1 MRREQILKIC
11 LNHALTSDIEYKKK
25 DDKSWEFVV
34 NDFSEGELEANVFSL
49 RFKNKEIAEEFRTA
63 IDNAL
68 SGSSTEAAPNTPVA
82 TISSNDKPLPL
93 YQPKLT
99 KTKNIIKTSSLKTP
113 DEDKENHQ
121 TEGFTFKPSSGQ
133 KENVQANL
141 FGAKQTVFGQTEG
154 EFANAHC
161 NLM

>member
-49 RFKNKEIAEEFRTA
+49 RFKNKEIAEEFKAA
-63 IDNAL
+63 IDKAL
-68 SGSSTEAAPNTPVA
+68 TGSSTESASNTPVA
-82 TISSNDKPLPL
+82 TISVDDKPLPL

-99 KTKNIIKTSSLKTP
+99 KTKNIIKTSLLKTP
-113 DEDKENHQ
+113 EEDKENSKKG
-121 TEGFTFKPSSGQ
+121 GFTFKPSAQ

-141 FGAKQTVFGQTEG
+141 FGGKQTVFGQTEG
-154 EFANAHC
+154 ELVNAS
-161 NLM
+161 